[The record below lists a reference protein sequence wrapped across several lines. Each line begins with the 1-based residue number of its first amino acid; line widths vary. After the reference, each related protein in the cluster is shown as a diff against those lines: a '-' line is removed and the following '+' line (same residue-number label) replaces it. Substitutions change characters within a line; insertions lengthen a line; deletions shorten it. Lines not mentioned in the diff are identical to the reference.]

1 MKTYNY
7 LFAPLFDAITPL
19 RFQNYMY
26 TKQVPI
32 DGDFEREIAVKDLK
46 CNGYSYLEFEKHL
59 DAVIDAIE
67 QKAESKG
74 AEYFYALG
82 NEIDDYVKSLNFDE
96 HFDMDDDYYP
106 QIVTDNMFGEV
117 SSSIKKDMFNI
128 LINAK
133 LEKAKSLLRSI
144 RLTKTGIDEIDN
156 TVEKLQWNAKP
167 QAVAYLMVELH
178 EKNWIKLETLK
189 GELNKDKA
197 AKHLHSLFSFN
208 SNIGSAAFRNYFES
222 EKMILYIEKL
232 KEGENKVF
240 IPEANK

>member
-117 SSSIKKDMFNI
+117 SSSIKKDMFYK

-156 TVEKLQWNAKP
+156 TVEKLEWDVSPAILAALLN
-167 QAVAYLMVELH
+167 ELI
-178 EKNWIKLETLK
+178 EKGWIKCPRYLTENSPSKLAKLCAKIFKFNGEESSLK
-189 GELNKDKA
+189 RSIQENNLMD
-197 AKHLHSLFSFN
+197 AKKNQIQLPDIK
-208 SNIGSAAFRNYFES
+208 NI
-222 EKMILYIEKL
+222 I
-232 KEGENKVF
+232 
-240 IPEANK
+240 

>member
-19 RFQNYMY
+19 RFQKYMY
-26 TKQVPI
+26 TKQAPI
-32 DGDFEREIAVKDLK
+32 DGDFEREFAIIDLK

-117 SSSIKKDMFNI
+117 SSSIKKDMFYK

-144 RLTKTGIDEIDN
+144 RLTKIGNDEIDN
-156 TVEKLQWNAKP
+156 TVVKLQWNAKP
-167 QAVAYLMVELH
+167 QAVAYLMLELH
-178 EKNWIKLETLK
+178 KKKWIKLETLK
-189 GELNKDKA
+189 GDLNKDRA
-197 AKHLHSLFSFN
+197 AKQLHALFSFN
-208 SNIGSAAFRNYFES
+208 TNIGSASFRNYFES
-222 EKMILYIEKL
+222 EKMNLYIEQL
-232 KEGENKVF
+232 EEENNVF
-240 IPEANK
+240 IPVANM